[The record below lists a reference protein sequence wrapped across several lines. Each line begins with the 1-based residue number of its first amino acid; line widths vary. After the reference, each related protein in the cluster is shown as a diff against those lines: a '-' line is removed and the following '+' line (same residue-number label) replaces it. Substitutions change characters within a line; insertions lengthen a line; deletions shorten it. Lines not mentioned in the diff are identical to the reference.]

1 MQPFTRMSGL
11 VLPIDRANVDT
22 DAIIPKQYLKAI
34 GKTGFGVNLFDDWR
48 YLDPGEPYM
57 DHSTR
62 RINAD
67 CILNQPRFTGAS
79 ILLARENY
87 GCGSSR
93 EHAVWAMVDYG
104 IRVVIAPSFADIFY
118 NNTLNNGLLA
128 ITLDAG
134 IVDRLFAEVAATA
147 GYTLAV
153 DLEETT
159 IITPG
164 GEMIPRITSYN
175 VCYTKLLRPQLVI
188 SLLSYK
194 DLHKVLCQD
203 LYLLAA
209 AIMPTHSALGG
220 TFIYHSR
227 CSGFGPRGLAHHRY
241 QLTIQSRPD
250 LALLFPRSKSLAK
263 VLHVTVNQVQTHH
276 WCRQAVSCDG
286 RSD

>member
-1 MQPFTRMSGL
+1 
-11 VLPIDRANVDT
+11 
-22 DAIIPKQYLKAI
+22 
-34 GKTGFGVNLFDDWR
+34 
-48 YLDPGEPYM
+48 M

-159 IITPG
+159 ITNPG
-164 GEMIPRITSYN
+164 GEMIPFAIEAYRR
-175 VCYTKLLRPQLVI
+175 KRLLEGLDDI
-188 SLLSYK
+188 GMTLLHA
-194 DLHKVLCQD
+194 D
-203 LYLLAA
+203 
-209 AIMPTHSALGG
+209 AIRAYERARKETAPW
-220 TFIYHSR
+220 
-227 CSGFGPRGLAHHRY
+227 
-241 QLTIQSRPD
+241 
-250 LALLFPRSKSLAK
+250 LFA
-263 VLHVTVNQVQTHH
+263 
-276 WCRQAVSCDG
+276 
-286 RSD
+286 